1 MEIEEE
7 RTGTW
12 HAYGK
17 RMSEKS
23 QSKTDINSFRDLY
36 KLAFRNPF
44 PVTENSPNADYLTA
58 HFPKVAAS
66 INTDNWALHLEI
78 GAMTLATREAIS
90 KRDWST
96 LSSHFAFID
105 SVLETA
111 DTELHEAIGVSYL
124 VNLFYGET
132 ALDYAKAR
140 TLMPKRLAAALEIM
154 ERHYEELRK

>member
-1 MEIEEE
+1 MEFEED

-17 RMSEKS
+17 RMSENS
-23 QSKTDINSFRDLY
+23 QSQVNLNSFRELQ

-44 PVTENSPNADYLTA
+44 PVTENSQNTDYLTKR
-58 HFPKVAAS
+58 FPKVAAS

-78 GAMTLATREAIS
+78 GTMALATREAIS
-90 KRDWST
+90 KQDWST
-96 LSSHFAFID
+96 LSAHFIFID
-105 SVLETA
+105 SVLEAA
-111 DTELHEAIGVSYL
+111 DTELHEAIGMSYL

-132 ALDYAKAR
+132 AFDYAKAR
-140 TLMPKRLAAALEIM
+140 TLMPRRLATALEIM

>member
-1 MEIEEE
+1 MEIDDD

-17 RMSEKS
+17 RVSENPES
-23 QSKTDINSFRDLY
+23 QANTNPFRDLR
-36 KLAFRNPF
+36 KLASLNPF
-44 PVTENSPNADYLTA
+44 PVTEKSRVADYLTR
-58 HFPKVAAS
+58 HFPEVAAS
-66 INTDNWALHLEI
+66 INTTNWALHVEI
-78 GAMTLATREAIS
+78 GAMALATREAIS
-90 KRDWST
+90 KHDWPT
-96 LSSHFAFID
+96 LSVHFAFID
-105 SVLETA
+105 NVLEAA

-132 ALDYAKAR
+132 AFDYAKAR